1 MGNGAILQAG
11 EVVDEGGN
19 EDKILQEQGEN
30 EMRGTGEMD
39 HFHNKRMKN
48 RVMQLC
54 SSCILFNK

>member
-19 EDKILQEQGEN
+19 EDKILPEQGEN
-30 EMRGTGEMD
+30 EMRGTEEMD

-54 SSCILFNK
+54 SS